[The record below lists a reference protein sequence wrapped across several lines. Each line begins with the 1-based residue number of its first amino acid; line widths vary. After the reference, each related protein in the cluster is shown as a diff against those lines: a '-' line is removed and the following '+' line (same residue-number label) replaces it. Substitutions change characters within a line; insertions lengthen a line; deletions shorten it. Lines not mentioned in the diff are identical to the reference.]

1 MGSSYTFF
9 KPLDLSR
16 FNGKKKKLINAN
28 ILIKI
33 SLIITYLLYFI
44 SISRSKKS
52 VIFDSLCLS
61 LRFSLHLFLLY
72 HCSTFMDRLQA
83 EEGKK
88 KKNKNKQ
95 RNTEIERNTHL
106 FLSISQAVTVENMRV
121 TVCKL
126 ENFMVHSTN
135 FSNFNSKTEG
145 CLKSVITSSLTLQC
159 ILLTSIYL
167 FSFWVKVHWL
177 WHYYFGFFF

>member
-1 MGSSYTFF
+1 MSSSYTFF

-16 FNGKKKKLINAN
+16 FNGQKNILINAN

-33 SLIITYLLYFI
+33 LLIIFYLLYFI
-44 SISRSKKS
+44 SISKSKKS
-52 VIFDSLCLS
+52 VIFDSLYLS

>member
-1 MGSSYTFF
+1 MLYLT
-9 KPLDLSR
+9 LS
-16 FNGKKKKLINAN
+16 
-28 ILIKI
+28 I
-33 SLIITYLLYFI
+33 SLYVSLFI
-44 SISRSKKS
+44 SFSSTIVPPSWIDCRQKK
-52 VIFDSLCLS
+52 
-61 LRFSLHLFLLY
+61 
-72 HCSTFMDRLQA
+72 
-83 EEGKK
+83 EEKK
-88 KKNKNKQ
+88 KKNKTKTKTNSGTLKLKG
-95 RNTEIERNTHL
+95 THL

-121 TVCKL
+121 AVCKL

>member
-1 MGSSYTFF
+1 MLYLTLSVSLYVSLFISFSSTIDPPSWIDCRQ
-9 KPLDLSR
+9 KKEKT
-16 FNGKKKKLINAN
+16 KKKKRN
-28 ILIKI
+28 
-33 SLIITYLLYFI
+33 
-44 SISRSKKS
+44 
-52 VIFDSLCLS
+52 
-61 LRFSLHLFLLY
+61 
-72 HCSTFMDRLQA
+72 
-83 EEGKK
+83 
-88 KKNKNKQ
+88 KNKNKQ

-121 TVCKL
+121 TVCIL
-126 ENFMVHSTN
+126 ENFMVHNTN
-135 FSNFNSKTEG
+135 FSNFNSKTKG